1 MTVGIHEAKTQF
13 SKLVARVE
21 QGEEIIVRRG
31 DKPVAMIVPYV
42 APAPRVP
49 GLLKG
54 RLTIP
59 DDFDEPLDDFAAYT
73 G

>member
-1 MTVGIHEAKTQF
+1 MTVGIHEAKTHF

-21 QGEEIIVRRG
+21 RGEEIVVRRG
-31 DKPVAMIVPYV
+31 GKPVAMIVPYV

-49 GLLKG
+49 GLLRG
-54 RLTIP
+54 RLHVP
-59 DDFDEPLDDFAAYT
+59 DDFDAPLEDFDAYT